1 MESGVFGA
9 HGAPA
14 IPGQGKGKDQDDVT
28 TLLLAMVV
36 LLALVLQLMKL
47 CVNVLG
53 FQKQA
58 PLLLG

>member
-9 HGAPA
+9 PGAHA
-14 IPGQGKGKDQDDVT
+14 IPPQGGRKDQDNAT

-36 LLALVLQLMKL
+36 LIALVLQLMKL
-47 CVNVLG
+47 GVNVLG

-58 PLLLG
+58 PLQLG